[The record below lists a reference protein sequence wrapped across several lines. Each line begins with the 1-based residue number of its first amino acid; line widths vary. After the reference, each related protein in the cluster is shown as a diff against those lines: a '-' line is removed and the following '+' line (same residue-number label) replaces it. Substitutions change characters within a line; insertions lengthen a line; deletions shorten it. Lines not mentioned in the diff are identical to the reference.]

1 MGKRIVPVVI
11 VAAILAFAAA
21 AMAVAFVPD
30 RPRLWSSAVALVV
43 LGGITPLIYAV
54 NIRIVPVFSMRTW
67 QQPVLMYA
75 AMVFAITGGWLVFL
89 GRAIPAGI
97 METAGTLAAL
107 AGGVLFVVSVVRLFR
122 SAPTSKVRP
131 PLPYPGQAEV
141 DRIGTQFMRLAGI
154 YLLLG
159 LGVGVML
166 RFWTPATGG
175 RWDLVWAHLLLVGW
189 FLSMASGV
197 LYHVL
202 TRWTTGKWRHPQL
215 IRAHLLVSMVGL
227 PLMVVALAFNMTRLF
242 AIAGPL
248 QAIALLFLVWNV
260 VPLARKLPWMSRVA
274 VIGAGVYLALG
285 VSLGASAA
293 MDPANHATLRL
304 AHAQINLFGW
314 GGLLICGVGYYLF
327 PRFAGQPLRW
337 PRLAAAQGLLLLA
350 SVIVSATAWW
360 RYFDGNRGIEPLL
373 TISGLLIAA
382 SFLTFALITA
392 LTFRKSAQAAT
403 TTALPQLR
411 MATRR

>member
-21 AMAVAFVPD
+21 AMAVAFVPE
-30 RPRLWSSAVALVV
+30 RPRLWSAAVALVV

-54 NIRIVPVFSMRTW
+54 NVRIVPVFSMRTW
-67 QQPVLMYA
+67 QQPRLMYA
-75 AMVFAITGGWLVFL
+75 AMVSAIAGGWLVFA
-89 GRAIPAGI
+89 GRALPNSRL
-97 METAGTLAAL
+97 ETTGTLAAL
-107 AGGVLFVVSVVRLFR
+107 AGGVFFVVSVVRLFR
-122 SAPTSKVRP
+122 SAPTTNARP
-131 PLPYPGQAEV
+131 PLPYPGQAEI

-166 RFWTPATGG
+166 RFWTPPTGG

-202 TRWTTGKWRHPQL
+202 TRWTAGQWKHPRL
-215 IRAHLLVSMVGL
+215 IRAHLLVTLAGL
-227 PLMVVALAFNMTRLF
+227 PMMVIALAFNMTSLF
-242 AIAGPL
+242 AVAGPL
-248 QAIALLFLVWNV
+248 QATALIFLVWNV
-260 VPLARKLPWMSRVA
+260 VPLARILPWMTRFA
-274 VIGAGVYLALG
+274 VIGAGVYLVLG

-314 GGLLICGVGYYLF
+314 GGLLVCGVGYYLF

-337 PRLAAAQGLLLLA
+337 PRLAAAQGMLLLG

-373 TISGLLIAA
+373 TVSGALIAA

-392 LTFRKSAQAAT
+392 LTFRRASRTVT
-403 TTALPQLR
+403 TTAMPPLR
-411 MATRR
+411 IATRR